1 MPEPAL
7 IFDYGNVIAF
17 FDYMYAFERLGARM
31 GVSGEV
37 YRQRVVAG
45 GFPDFLAEFE
55 SGRIAPEEFA
65 TAITAICGLDI
76 PYPEFVEAWKDI
88 FRLNE
93 SVAELIKA
101 LKSRGYPLLLGS
113 NTNVLHATHYR
124 RHFAHTI
131 DLFDHLI
138 FSYEVGCMKPDA
150 RFYLAAAAAAN
161 LPPASCIFIDDLA
174 ENVEG
179 ARKAGLTGLL
189 YADTPSL
196 LDGLRRL
203 GVEVTAA
210 DC

>member
-37 YRQRVVAG
+37 FRQRVVAG

-101 LKSRGYPLLLGS
+101 LKW
-113 NTNVLHATHYR
+113 R
-124 RHFAHTI
+124 RIPIAARLQHQCAA
-131 DLFDHLI
+131 
-138 FSYEVGCMKPDA
+138 CDA
-150 RFYLAAAAAAN
+150 LS
-161 LPPASCIFIDDLA
+161 PPICRIRSTCS
-174 ENVEG
+174 
-179 ARKAGLTGLL
+179 T
-189 YADTPSL
+189 T
-196 LDGLRRL
+196 
-203 GVEVTAA
+203 
-210 DC
+210 

>member
-37 YRQRVVAG
+37 FRQRVVAG

-138 FSYEVGCMKPDA
+138 LSYEVGCMKPDA
-150 RFYLAAAAAAN
+150 RI
-161 LPPASCIFIDDLA
+161 LPGRCRGRKPSARFLHLHRRSRRKRRRGAQSGADRIIICRYSQFI
-174 ENVEG
+174 G
-179 ARKAGLTGLL
+179 WPKTTG
-189 YADTPSL
+189 SR
-196 LDGLRRL
+196 GH
-203 GVEVTAA
+203 
-210 DC
+210 CC